1 MRCHV
6 FTTGCSARQFDRR
19 STFAA
24 QCLGCL
30 AALSLLAT
38 SGCGYDNRAGAAAG
52 GAQNQSSAPQ
62 VAPVRLLNV
71 SYDPTRELWAALNS
85 AFIPVY
91 ERETGVPLE
100 ISQSHAGSSNQARAI
115 VEGLDAD
122 VATLAMWRDIELIRQ
137 NRLVKDDWEE
147 RLPHHSLPYYSTIVF
162 VVRKRNPKNVHDWPD
177 LVRDGVE
184 IITPNPRTGGNG
196 KLSFLAAWGSV
207 LVAGGSEADAQR
219 FVTELFK
226 HVPVLDA
233 GARAATITF
242 ARKQIGDVHLT
253 WENEAD
259 SKSKKPRASWRS
271 SIPRRVSAPSLPWW
285 SSTPTSIAKGPAR
298 PPRRTSSF
306 SIPMRRRRSSLGTTI
321 ARSMPTRSSGT
332 RRNLATSNYLKSLGS
347 CLVGRPPTR
356 SSLPKGACLTP
367 YTGDE
372 WGRN

>member
-1 MRCHV
+1 M
-6 FTTGCSARQFDRR
+6 
-19 STFAA
+19 
-24 QCLGCL
+24 
-30 AALSLLAT
+30 LAT

-52 GAQNQSSAPQ
+52 GTQSQPSAPKVEPLQ
-62 VAPVRLLNV
+62 LLNV

-91 ERETGVPLE
+91 ERDTGIPLA

-137 NRLVKDDWEE
+137 NGLVKDGWEE
-147 RLPHHSLPYYSTIVF
+147 RLPYQSLPYYSTIVF
-162 VVRKRNPKNVHDWPD
+162 VVRKGNPKNVHDWPD

-207 LVAGGSEADAQR
+207 LVAGGSDADAQR

-253 WENEAD
+253 WENEARLEVEEAAGELEIIYPKA
-259 SKSKKPRASWRS
+259 SIRAEPPVVVVDANVDR
-271 SIPRRVSAPSLPWW
+271 
-285 SSTPTSIAKGPAR
+285 KGTRAAAEAYLKFLY
-298 PPRRTSSF
+298 SDEAQE
-306 SIPMRRRRSSLGTTI
+306 II
-321 ARSMPTRSSGT
+321 ARHYYRPIDPSTFARFAEEFGDVELFEITRIVPSWEAAHAKFFAEGGVFDSV
-332 RRNLATSNYLKSLGS
+332 Y
-347 CLVGRPPTR
+347 GR
-356 SSLPKGACLTP
+356 
-367 YTGDE
+367 
-372 WGRN
+372 